1 VVVAFW
7 KISNFNPF
15 SFSPGGSKEVNLA
28 MDLLYKDTN
37 SKIGMGVFAAR
48 PFKKGE
54 LVLRP
59 TGKIVAEQTIF
70 SIQID
75 WDRHLDPN
83 APAKYLNHSCDP
95 NLGVKT
101 ASDGL
106 PDFYAL
112 RDIQVGEQILFD
124 YAMTEFTH
132 YSRTD
137 LKQDFDLTCHCGSP
151 ICRGRLGYFSELS
164 EAVKEKYN
172 GYISDYLVRNKPV
185 ASVEMEA
192 CSCPLN

>member
-1 VVVAFW
+1 
-7 KISNFNPF
+7 
-15 SFSPGGSKEVNLA
+15 

-59 TGKIVAEQTIF
+59 TGKIVAEQTVF

-83 APAKYLNHSCDP
+83 PPAKYLNHSCNP

-101 ASDGL
+101 APDGL

-112 RDIQVGEQILFD
+112 RDIQAGEQVMFD
-124 YAMTEFTH
+124 YAMTEFKH
-132 YSRTD
+132 YPRTD

-164 EAVKEKYN
+164 EVLKEKYS
-172 GYISDYLVRNKPV
+172 GYISTYLMRKRPV
-185 ASVEMEA
+185 DRIEMDSLPIPA
-192 CSCPLN
+192 QLRGNA